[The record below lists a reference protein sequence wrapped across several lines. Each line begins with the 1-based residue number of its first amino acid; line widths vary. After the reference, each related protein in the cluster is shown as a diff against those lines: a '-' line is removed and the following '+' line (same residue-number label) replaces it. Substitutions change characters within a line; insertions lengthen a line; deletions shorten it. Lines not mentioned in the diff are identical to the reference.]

1 MIEKCILVV
10 LFILNLFVVVES
22 LSIVRMRILPHGQIK
37 LLYHLSI
44 HQLIAITAI
53 DDGMYTRVLNGQK
66 HVE

>member
-1 MIEKCILVV
+1 
-10 LFILNLFVVVES
+10 
-22 LSIVRMRILPHGQIK
+22 MRILPHGQIK